1 MISPTKCKG
10 EEKMKSKN
18 AIIAIVMA
26 AVVVIS
32 AAVIVTRPQG
42 TADFSA
48 TIQDALGRNV
58 TLDDVPKKIVSCA
71 PSITETVYAVGLGDK
86 LVGVTTYCN
95 YPAEVDSR
103 KENGTLNTIGGYS
116 TPNVEAIL
124 NLTPDLVIVD
134 GSVSAHKTLI
144 DSLTALN
151 VTVVAIYK
159 GASIEEVYM
168 NIDMIGE
175 ISGASANSTALIN
188 EMKSRI
194 SNIEG
199 KLSSVTTQRS
209 IVDAIWLDPI
219 YVAAGNTYVQDVF
232 NISKGTNPFAD
243 ETGFPVV
250 SMEAIIE
257 ANPDVLVLPGK
268 MGMDYSD
275 DLISFLRNDSMW
287 SQISAVK
294 TDNIFILEDQAANL
308 LNRAGP
314 RVVDAIELLACMI
327 YPDAMNVTL
336 PKNLGNDYA
345 SYLDTSY
352 EAQDNNVPA
361 SIVDGIGRAVKL
373 ESQPS
378 RIVSTSDTT
387 TAMVY
392 ALGLGDKIV
401 GVNSDGN
408 YDVPSTVYGLT
419 TTGNFPQ
426 DVVDGLD
433 DGSIQS
439 VGGTWTQNAETI
451 AGLNPDLV
459 ILDHAS
465 YTYSGISDQL
475 SDFGIK
481 YLVTGDELTLGNIY
495 NNIQMLGDALGKS
508 ATANKVISEMGASI
522 QTTVDKIKGASSDV
536 TVAFLFLGTS
546 QYYAVA
552 NTTFVDSEI
561 ELAGAT
567 NAFGDQSGW
576 VPVSLE
582 AIVDVNPDVI
592 IIDADMGSGSTTDYN
607 ATYASM
613 QADPLWSQIEA
624 VKNGNVYFLSNS
636 ARAVCE
642 NASLRIV
649 EGTALFS
656 MMCHPEM
663 YAIDLPRVIDGGYQQ
678 YLG

>member
-1 MISPTKCKG
+1 
-10 EEKMKSKN
+10 MKSKN
-18 AIIAIVMA
+18 AIIAIVLA
-26 AVVVIS
+26 AALVIS
-32 AAVIVTRPQG
+32 AAVIVTRPQAS
-42 TADFSA
+42 ADFSA

-58 TLDDVPKKIVSCA
+58 TMDEIPNKIVSCA
-71 PSITETVYAVGLGDK
+71 PSITETVYAVGIGDK

-95 YPAEVDSR
+95 YPDEVNSR
-103 KENGTLNTIGGYS
+103 KENGTLSSIGGYS

-124 NLTPDLVIVD
+124 NLTPDLVLVD
-134 GSVSAHKTLI
+134 GSVSAHQTLI
-144 DSLTALN
+144 DSLTTMN

-159 GASIEEVYM
+159 GSSIDEVYK
-168 NIDMIGE
+168 NIDMIGK
-175 ISGASANSTALIN
+175 ISGASDNSSALIN
-188 EMKSRI
+188 EMRSRI
-194 SNIEG
+194 SNIES
-199 KLSSVTTQRS
+199 KLSSVATQRT

-219 YVAAGNTYVQDVF
+219 YVAAGSTYVQDMF

-243 ETGFPVV
+243 QTGFPVV

-275 DLISFLRNDSMW
+275 DLMSYLRNDSMW

-294 TDNIFILEDQAANL
+294 TDNVFILEGQAANL

-314 RVVDAIELLACMI
+314 RVVDAIELLSCMM
-327 YPDAMNVTL
+327 YPDAMNITL
-336 PKNLGNDYA
+336 PRNLGDDYGA
-345 SYLDTSY
+345 YLDTSY
-352 EAQDNNVPA
+352 EAEDNNIPA
-361 SIVDGIGRAVKL
+361 SIVDGIGRTVKL
-373 ESQPS
+373 DSQPS

-387 TAMVY
+387 TAMIY

-426 DVVDGLD
+426 DVVDGLA

-439 VGGTWTQNAETI
+439 VGGTWHQNAETI

-465 YTYSGISDQL
+465 YMYSGISDQL

-481 YLVTGDELTLGNIY
+481 YLVTGDELTLGTIY
-495 NNIQMLGDALGKS
+495 NNIQLLGDALGKS
-508 ATANKVISEMGASI
+508 ASAKKVISEMGASI

-536 TVAFLFLGTS
+536 TVAFLFLGSS
-546 QYYAVA
+546 QYYAVGS
-552 NTTFVDSEI
+552 TTFVHSEI

-567 NAFGDQSGW
+567 NAFGNQSGW
-576 VPVSLE
+576 LAVSLE
-582 AIVDVNPDVI
+582 AIVDANPDII
-592 IIDADMGSGSTTDYN
+592 IIDAEMGSGSTTDYN
-607 ATYASM
+607 ATFASM
-613 QADPLWSQIEA
+613 QADPLWSQIKA
-624 VKNGNVYFLSNS
+624 VKNCNVYFLSNS

-649 EGTALFS
+649 EGVALFS
-656 MMCHPEM
+656 MMSHPEM
-663 YAIDLPRVIDGGYQQ
+663 YATDLPRVIDGGYQQ

>member
-1 MISPTKCKG
+1 
-10 EEKMKSKN
+10 MKSKN
-18 AIIAIVMA
+18 AIIAIVLA
-26 AVVVIS
+26 AALVIS
-32 AAVIVTRPQG
+32 AAVIVTRPQAS
-42 TADFSA
+42 ADFSA

-58 TLDDVPKKIVSCA
+58 TMDEIPNKIVSCA
-71 PSITETVYAVGLGDK
+71 PSITETVYAVGIGDK

-95 YPAEVDSR
+95 YPDEVNSR
-103 KENGTLNTIGGYS
+103 KENGTLSSIGGYS

-124 NLTPDLVIVD
+124 NLTPDLVLVD
-134 GSVSAHKTLI
+134 GSVSAHQTLI
-144 DSLTALN
+144 DSLTTMN

-159 GASIEEVYM
+159 GSSIDEVYK
-168 NIDMIGE
+168 NIDMIGK
-175 ISGASANSTALIN
+175 ISGASDNSSALIN
-188 EMKSRI
+188 EMRSRI
-194 SNIEG
+194 SNIES
-199 KLSSVTTQRS
+199 KLSSVATQRT

-219 YVAAGNTYVQDVF
+219 YVAAGSTYVQDMF

-243 ETGFPVV
+243 QTGFPVV

-275 DLISFLRNDSMW
+275 DLMSYLRNDSMW

-294 TDNIFILEDQAANL
+294 TDNVFILEGQAAKL

-314 RVVDAIELLACMI
+314 RVVDAIELLSCMM
-327 YPDAMNVTL
+327 YPDAMNITL
-336 PKNLGNDYA
+336 PRNLGDDYGA
-345 SYLDTSY
+345 YLDTSY
-352 EAQDNNVPA
+352 EAEDNNIPA
-361 SIVDGIGRAVKL
+361 SIVDGIGRTVKL
-373 ESQPS
+373 DSQPS

-387 TAMVY
+387 TAMIY

-426 DVVDGLD
+426 DVVDGLA

-439 VGGTWTQNAETI
+439 VGGTWHQNAETI

-465 YTYSGISDQL
+465 YMYSGISDQL

-495 NNIQMLGDALGKS
+495 NNIQLLGDALGKS
-508 ATANKVISEMGASI
+508 ASAKKVISEMGASI

-536 TVAFLFLGTS
+536 TVAFLFLGSS
-546 QYYAVA
+546 QYYAVGS
-552 NTTFVDSEI
+552 TTFVHSEI

-567 NAFGDQSGW
+567 NAFGNQSGW
-576 VPVSLE
+576 LAVSLE
-582 AIVDVNPDVI
+582 AIVDANPDII
-592 IIDADMGSGSTTDYN
+592 IIDAEMGSGSTTDYN
-607 ATYASM
+607 ATFASM
-613 QADPLWSQIEA
+613 QADPLWSQIKA

-649 EGTALFS
+649 EGVALFS
-656 MMCHPEM
+656 MMSHPEM
-663 YAIDLPRVIDGGYQQ
+663 YATDLPRVIDGGYQQ

>member
-1 MISPTKCKG
+1 
-10 EEKMKSKN
+10 MKSKN
-18 AIIAIVMA
+18 AIIAIVLA
-26 AVVVIS
+26 AALVIS
-32 AAVIVTRPQG
+32 AAVIVTRPQAS
-42 TADFSA
+42 ADFSA

-58 TLDDVPKKIVSCA
+58 TMDEIPNKIVSCA
-71 PSITETVYAVGLGDK
+71 PSITETVYAVGIGDK

-95 YPAEVDSR
+95 YPDEVNSR
-103 KENGTLNTIGGYS
+103 KENGTLSSIGGYS

-124 NLTPDLVIVD
+124 NLTPDLVLVD
-134 GSVSAHKTLI
+134 GSVSAHQTLI
-144 DSLTALN
+144 DSLTTMN

-159 GASIEEVYM
+159 GSSIDEVYK
-168 NIDMIGE
+168 NIDMIGK
-175 ISGASANSTALIN
+175 ISGASDNSSALIN
-188 EMKSRI
+188 EMRSRI
-194 SNIEG
+194 SNIES
-199 KLSSVTTQRS
+199 KLSSVTTQRT

-219 YVAAGNTYVQDVF
+219 YVAAGSTYVQDMF

-243 ETGFPVV
+243 QTGFPVV

-275 DLISFLRNDSMW
+275 DLMSYLRNDSMW

-294 TDNIFILEDQAANL
+294 TDNVFILEGQAANL

-314 RVVDAIELLACMI
+314 RVVDAIELLSCMM
-327 YPDAMNVTL
+327 YPDAMNITL
-336 PKNLGNDYA
+336 PRNLGDDYGA
-345 SYLDTSY
+345 YLDTSY
-352 EAQDNNVPA
+352 EAEDNNIPA
-361 SIVDGIGRAVKL
+361 SIVDGIGRTVKL
-373 ESQPS
+373 DSQPS

-387 TAMVY
+387 TAMIY

-426 DVVDGLD
+426 DVVDGLA

-439 VGGTWTQNAETI
+439 VGGTWHQNAETI

-465 YTYSGISDQL
+465 YMYSGISDQL

-495 NNIQMLGDALGKS
+495 NNIQLLGDALGKS
-508 ATANKVISEMGASI
+508 ASAKKVISEMGASI

-536 TVAFLFLGTS
+536 TVAFLFLGSS
-546 QYYAVA
+546 QYYAVGS
-552 NTTFVDSEI
+552 TTFVHSEI

-567 NAFGDQSGW
+567 NAFGNQSGW
-576 VPVSLE
+576 LAVSLE
-582 AIVDVNPDVI
+582 AIVDANPDII
-592 IIDADMGSGSTTDYN
+592 IIDAEMGSGSTTDYN
-607 ATYASM
+607 ATFASM
-613 QADPLWSQIEA
+613 QADPLWSQIKA

-649 EGTALFS
+649 EGVALFS
-656 MMCHPEM
+656 MMSHPEM
-663 YAIDLPRVIDGGYQQ
+663 YATDLPRVIDGGYQQ

>member
-1 MISPTKCKG
+1 
-10 EEKMKSKN
+10 MKSKN
-18 AIIAIVMA
+18 AMIAIVLA
-26 AVVVIS
+26 AALVVS
-32 AAVIVTRPQG
+32 AAVIVTSPQG
-42 TADFSA
+42 KADFSA

-58 TLDDVPKKIVSCA
+58 TLDEMPNRIVSCA
-71 PSITETVYAVGLGDK
+71 PSITETVYAVGIGDK

-95 YPAEVDSR
+95 YPDDVNSR
-103 KENGTLNTIGGYS
+103 KENGTLSNIGGYS

-124 NLTPDLVIVD
+124 NLTPDLVLVD
-134 GSVSAHKTLI
+134 GSVSAHQTLI
-144 DSLTALN
+144 DSLTVMN

-159 GASIEEVYM
+159 GSSIGEVYK
-168 NIDMIGE
+168 NIEMVGK
-175 ISGASANSTALIN
+175 ISGASDNSTALIN

-194 SNIEG
+194 SNIES

-219 YVAAGNTYVQDVF
+219 YVAAGNTYVQDMF
-232 NISKGTNPFAD
+232 NISKGNNPFAD
-243 ETGFPVV
+243 QTGFPVV
-250 SMEAIIE
+250 SMEAVIE

-275 DLISFLRNDSMW
+275 DLISYLRNDSMW

-294 TDNIFILEDQAANL
+294 TDNVFILEDQAANL

-314 RVVDAIELLACMI
+314 RVVDAIELLACMM
-327 YPDAMNVTL
+327 YPDIMNVTL
-336 PKNLGNDYA
+336 PKNLGDEYA
-345 SYLDTSY
+345 IYLDTSY
-352 EAQDNNVPA
+352 EAEDNNIPA
-361 SIVDGIGRAVKL
+361 SVVDGIGRTVKL
-373 ESQPS
+373 DSQPS

-426 DVVDGLD
+426 DVVDGLA

-439 VGGTWTQNAETI
+439 VGGTWHQNAETI

-465 YTYSGISDQL
+465 YMYSGISDQL

-495 NNIQMLGDALGKS
+495 NNIQLLGDALGKS
-508 ATANKVISEMGASI
+508 ASAKKVIAEMGASI

-536 TVAFLFLGTS
+536 TVAFLFLGSS
-546 QYYAVA
+546 QYYAVG
-552 NTTFVDSEI
+552 NTTFVHSEI

-567 NAFGDQSGW
+567 NAFGNQSGW
-576 VPVSLE
+576 LAVSLE
-582 AIVDVNPDVI
+582 AIVDANPDII
-592 IIDADMGSGSTTDYN
+592 IIDAEMGSGSTTDYN

-663 YAIDLPRVIDGGYQQ
+663 YATDLPRVIDGGYQQ
-678 YLG
+678 YLV

>member
-1 MISPTKCKG
+1 M
-10 EEKMKSKN
+10 
-18 AIIAIVMA
+18 
-26 AVVVIS
+26 
-32 AAVIVTRPQG
+32 
-42 TADFSA
+42 
-48 TIQDALGRNV
+48 GRNV
-58 TLDDVPKKIVSCA
+58 TLDEMPDRIVSCA
-71 PSITETVYAVGLGDK
+71 PSITETVYAVGIGDK

-95 YPAEVDSR
+95 YPDEVNSR
-103 KENGTLNTIGGYS
+103 KENGTLSNIGGYS

-124 NLTPDLVIVD
+124 NLTPDLVLVD
-134 GSVSAHKTLI
+134 GSVSAHQTLI
-144 DSLTALN
+144 DSLTVMN

-159 GASIEEVYM
+159 GSSIGEVYK
-168 NIDMIGE
+168 NIDMVGK
-175 ISGASANSTALIN
+175 ISGASDNSTALIN

-194 SNIEG
+194 SNIES

-219 YVAAGNTYVQDVF
+219 YVAAGNTYVQDMF

-243 ETGFPVV
+243 QTGFPVV
-250 SMEAIIE
+250 SMEAVIE

-275 DLISFLRNDSMW
+275 DLISYLRNDSMW

-294 TDNIFILEDQAANL
+294 TDNVFILEDQAANL

-314 RVVDAIELLACMI
+314 RVVDAIELLACMM
-327 YPDAMNVTL
+327 YPDIMNVTL
-336 PKNLGNDYA
+336 PKNLGDEYA
-345 SYLDTSY
+345 IYLDTSY
-352 EAQDNNVPA
+352 EAEDNNIPA
-361 SIVDGIGRAVKL
+361 SVVDGIGRTVKL
-373 ESQPS
+373 DSQPS

-426 DVVDGLD
+426 DVVDGLA

-439 VGGTWTQNAETI
+439 VGGTWRQNAETI

-465 YTYSGISDQL
+465 YMYSGISDQL
-475 SDFGIK
+475 SAFGIK
-481 YLVTGDELTLGNIY
+481 YIVTGDELTLGNIY
-495 NNIQMLGDALGKS
+495 NNIQLLGDALGKS
-508 ATANKVISEMGASI
+508 ASAKKVISEMGASI
-522 QTTVDKIKGASSDV
+522 QTTVDKIRGASSDV
-536 TVAFLFLGTS
+536 TVAFLFLGSS
-546 QYYAVA
+546 QYYAVG
-552 NTTFVDSEI
+552 NTTFVHSEI

-567 NAFGDQSGW
+567 NAFGNQSGW
-576 VPVSLE
+576 LAVSLE
-582 AIVDVNPDVI
+582 AIVDANPDII
-592 IIDADMGSGSTTDYN
+592 IIDAEMGSGSTTDYN

-663 YAIDLPRVIDGGYQQ
+663 YATDLPRVIDGGYQQ
-678 YLG
+678 YLV

>member
-1 MISPTKCKG
+1 
-10 EEKMKSKN
+10 MKSKN
-18 AIIAIVMA
+18 AMIAIVLA
-26 AVVVIS
+26 AALVVS
-32 AAVIVTRPQG
+32 AAVIVTSPRG
-42 TADFSA
+42 KADFSA

-58 TLDDVPKKIVSCA
+58 TLDEMPDRIVSCA
-71 PSITETVYAVGLGDK
+71 PSITETVYAVGIGDK

-95 YPAEVDSR
+95 YPDEVNSR
-103 KENGTLNTIGGYS
+103 KENGTLSNIGGYS

-124 NLTPDLVIVD
+124 NLTPDLVLVD
-134 GSVSAHKTLI
+134 GSVSAHQTLI
-144 DSLTALN
+144 DSLTVMN

-159 GASIEEVYM
+159 GSSIGEVYK
-168 NIDMIGE
+168 NIDMVGK
-175 ISGASANSTALIN
+175 ISGASDNSTALIN

-194 SNIEG
+194 SNIES

-219 YVAAGNTYVQDVF
+219 YVAAGNTYVQDMF

-243 ETGFPVV
+243 QTGFPVV
-250 SMEAIIE
+250 SMEAVIE

-275 DLISFLRNDSMW
+275 DLISYLRNDSMW

-294 TDNIFILEDQAANL
+294 TDNVFILEDQAANL

-314 RVVDAIELLACMI
+314 RVVDAIELLACMM
-327 YPDAMNVTL
+327 YPDIMNITL
-336 PKNLGNDYA
+336 PKNLGDEYA
-345 SYLDTSY
+345 IYLDTSY
-352 EAQDNNVPA
+352 EAEDNNIPA
-361 SIVDGIGRAVKL
+361 SVVDGIGRTVKL
-373 ESQPS
+373 DSQPS

-426 DVVDGLD
+426 DVVDGLA

-439 VGGTWTQNAETI
+439 VGGTWRQNAETI

-465 YTYSGISDQL
+465 YMYSGISDQL
-475 SDFGIK
+475 SAFGIK
-481 YLVTGDELTLGNIY
+481 YIVTGDELTLGNIY
-495 NNIQMLGDALGKS
+495 NNIQLLGDALGKS
-508 ATANKVISEMGASI
+508 ASAKKVISEMGASI
-522 QTTVDKIKGASSDV
+522 QTTVDKIRGASSDV
-536 TVAFLFLGTS
+536 TVAFLFLGSS
-546 QYYAVA
+546 QYYAVG
-552 NTTFVDSEI
+552 NTTFVHSEI

-567 NAFGDQSGW
+567 NAFGNQSGW
-576 VPVSLE
+576 LAVSLE
-582 AIVDVNPDVI
+582 AIVDANPDII
-592 IIDADMGSGSTTDYN
+592 IIDAEMGSGSTTDYN

-663 YAIDLPRVIDGGYQQ
+663 YATDLPRVIDGGYQQ
-678 YLG
+678 YLV

>member
-1 MISPTKCKG
+1 
-10 EEKMKSKN
+10 MKSKN
-18 AIIAIVMA
+18 AIIAIVLA
-26 AVVVIS
+26 AALVIS
-32 AAVIVTRPQG
+32 AAVIVTRPQAS
-42 TADFSA
+42 ADFSA

-58 TLDDVPKKIVSCA
+58 TMDEIPNKIVSCA
-71 PSITETVYAVGLGDK
+71 PSITETVYAVGIGDK

-95 YPAEVDSR
+95 YPDEVNSR
-103 KENGTLNTIGGYS
+103 KENGTLSSIGGYS

-124 NLTPDLVIVD
+124 NLTPDLVLVD
-134 GSVSAHKTLI
+134 GSVSAHQTLI
-144 DSLTALN
+144 DSLTTMN

-159 GASIEEVYM
+159 GSSIDEVYK
-168 NIDMIGE
+168 NIDMIGK
-175 ISGASANSTALIN
+175 ISGASDNSSALIN
-188 EMKSRI
+188 EMRSRI
-194 SNIEG
+194 SNIES
-199 KLSSVTTQRS
+199 KLSSVATQRT

-219 YVAAGNTYVQDVF
+219 YVAAGSTYVQDMF

-243 ETGFPVV
+243 QTGFPVV

-275 DLISFLRNDSMW
+275 DLMSYLRNDSMW

-294 TDNIFILEDQAANL
+294 TDNVFILEGQAANL

-314 RVVDAIELLACMI
+314 RVVDAIELLSCMM
-327 YPDAMNVTL
+327 YPDAMNITL
-336 PKNLGNDYA
+336 PRNLGDDYGA
-345 SYLDTSY
+345 YLDTSY
-352 EAQDNNVPA
+352 EAEDNNIPA
-361 SIVDGIGRAVKL
+361 SIVDGIGRTVKL
-373 ESQPS
+373 DSQPS

-387 TAMVY
+387 TAMIY

-426 DVVDGLD
+426 DVVDGLA

-439 VGGTWTQNAETI
+439 VGGTWHQNAETI

-465 YTYSGISDQL
+465 YMYSGISDQL

-495 NNIQMLGDALGKS
+495 NNIQLLGDALGKS
-508 ATANKVISEMGASI
+508 ASAKKVISEMGASI

-536 TVAFLFLGTS
+536 TVAFLFLGSS
-546 QYYAVA
+546 QYYAVGS
-552 NTTFVDSEI
+552 TTFVHSEI

-567 NAFGDQSGW
+567 NAFGNQSGW
-576 VPVSLE
+576 LAVSLE
-582 AIVDVNPDVI
+582 AIVDANPDII
-592 IIDADMGSGSTTDYN
+592 IIDAEMGSGSTTDYN
-607 ATYASM
+607 ATFASM
-613 QADPLWSQIEA
+613 QADPLWSQIKA

-649 EGTALFS
+649 EGVALFS
-656 MMCHPEM
+656 MMSHPEM
-663 YAIDLPRVIDGGYQQ
+663 YATDLPRVIDGGYQQ